1 MKKKTTTAILLATTM
16 MLALMGCGAASTDVD
31 SSTDATS
38 IEEVTAN
45 SESNSSE
52 ATSDTGSDSA
62 SADSSDTSDT
72 STASYNATFTYKG
85 ETFSFLDDLQT
96 TLDKID
102 PLGKPCADSPIERD
116 DGSKVYSYD
125 ETEHD
130 SDFFINTFID
140 NGKLSVGQISLM
152 GPNAKTSKGIGI
164 GSTVEEI
171 ISAYGKPGN
180 AEAIYDYTYD
190 NYILSFDV
198 RDNKVFSIN
207 YISPTIMNR

>member
-1 MKKKTTTAILLATTM
+1 
-16 MLALMGCGAASTDVD
+16 MLALMGCGAASTDT
-31 SSTDATS
+31 SSSDAASVAEVNTDTEANSSDAT
-38 IEEVTAN
+38 AD
-45 SESNSSE
+45 
-52 ATSDTGSDSA
+52 TSSDSA

-72 STASYNATFTYKG
+72 ATASDNATFTYKG

-180 AEAIYDYTYD
+180 SEAIYDYTYD

>member
-1 MKKKTTTAILLATTM
+1 MKKKTTTAILLATIM
-16 MLALMGCGAASTDVD
+16 MLALMGCGTASTDT
-31 SSTDATS
+31 SSSDTASVAEVNTDTEANSSDAT
-38 IEEVTAN
+38 AD
-45 SESNSSE
+45 
-52 ATSDTGSDSA
+52 TSSDSA

-130 SDFFINTFID
+130 SDFFINTF
-140 NGKLSVGQISLM
+140 KH
-152 GPNAKTSKGIGI
+152 
-164 GSTVEEI
+164 
-171 ISAYGKPGN
+171 
-180 AEAIYDYTYD
+180 
-190 NYILSFDV
+190 
-198 RDNKVFSIN
+198 
-207 YISPTIMNR
+207 

>member
-1 MKKKTTTAILLATTM
+1 MKKKTTTAILLATIM
-16 MLALMGCGAASTDVD
+16 MLALMGCGAASTDT
-31 SSTDATS
+31 SSSDAASVAEVNTDTEANSSDAT
-38 IEEVTAN
+38 AD
-45 SESNSSE
+45 
-52 ATSDTGSDSA
+52 TSSDSA

-72 STASYNATFTYKG
+72 ATASDNATFTYKG

-180 AEAIYDYTYD
+180 SEAIYDYTYD

>member
-1 MKKKTTTAILLATTM
+1 MKKKTTTAILLATIM
-16 MLALMGCGAASTDVD
+16 MLALMGCGTASTDT
-31 SSTDATS
+31 SSSDTASVAEVNTDTEANSSDAT
-38 IEEVTAN
+38 AD
-45 SESNSSE
+45 
-52 ATSDTGSDSA
+52 TSSDSA

-72 STASYNATFTYKG
+72 ATASDNATFTYKG

-96 TLDKID
+96 TLDKIA

-180 AEAIYDYTYD
+180 SEAIYDYTYD